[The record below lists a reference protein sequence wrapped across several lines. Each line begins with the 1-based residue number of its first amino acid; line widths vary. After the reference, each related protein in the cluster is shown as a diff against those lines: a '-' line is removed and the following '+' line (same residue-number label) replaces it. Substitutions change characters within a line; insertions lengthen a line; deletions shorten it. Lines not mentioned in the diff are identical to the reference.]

1 MCIAILRDVGTT
13 ISKKTLR
20 QCFSRNRDGAGFSY
34 INEDEHGVR
43 RIRIKKDM
51 DFNTFYKRLRI
62 AERENPNSPFLIH
75 FRIETSGGVRVEN
88 NHPFQV
94 DKKHAFIH
102 NGIINSMNKEIEGIE
117 SDTRAFNRVILR
129 NLDKGWMHNKV
140 TKTLIESFIG
150 HSKLAVLNIDY
161 DYTIY
166 NEDMGE
172 WKDGIWYS
180 NTSYKP
186 IPPYRGGYYQGK
198 YQAKESQTLKTK
210 AKARGWGQ
218 SQQWGK
224 EADKAIESWQER
236 KKKDEKKEEEDKKK
250 GEKGKSNIVPFCKQ
264 EDDDPYPM
272 KLVDMNKDL
281 DTEAT
286 DLVLHRAC
294 ACCGSFISIKEM
306 EYYRLATMDAECYC
320 PDCAS
325 VMLKNFIIK
334 PEDEIS
340 YQSFLDCIDD
350 DTCSKLR
357 DAEAWEEYYEGFN
370 GGYCG

>member
-1 MCIAILRDVGTT
+1 MCILVLKDVGTT
-13 ISKKTLR
+13 ISKKILKKCHT
-20 QCFSRNRDGAGFSY
+20 SNPDGMGFAY
-34 INEDEHGVR
+34 VNEDEHGVR
-43 RIRIKKDM
+43 RIRTKKNM
-51 DFNTFYKRLRI
+51 TFGNFYKRFRI
-62 AERENPNSPFLIH
+62 AERENPASPFIIH
-75 FRIETSGGVRVEN
+75 ARITTSGGTRIEN
-88 NHPFQV
+88 NHPFKV
-94 DKKHAFIH
+94 DSKHVFGH
-102 NGIINSMNKEIEGIE
+102 NGIINSMSKELEGNE
-117 SDTRAFNRVILR
+117 SDTRAFNRLILR
-129 NLDKGWMHNKV
+129 NLDEGWMYNKV

-150 HSKLAVLNIDY
+150 HSKLAVLNTDY

-166 NEDMGE
+166 NEGMGE

-186 IPPYRGGYYQGK
+186 IPPYRGGYYQPK
-198 YQAKESQTLKTK
+198 YQAKTK

-224 EADKAIESWQER
+224 EADKAIESWQ
-236 KKKDEKKEEEDKKK
+236 KKKKKEDEKEDKKK
-250 GEKGKSNIVPFCKQ
+250 AEDKKSNIVPFCKQ

-281 DTEAT
+281 DTEVT

-294 ACCGSFISIKEM
+294 ACCGSFVSIKEM

-340 YQSFLDCIDD
+340 YSSFLDCIDD

-357 DAEAWEEYYEGFN
+357 DAEAWDEYYEGFN